1 MVCSKCYKEIE
12 ETSEFCQYCGN
23 KVEKEVNKRKPR
35 FEEEEEGW
43 VSSFESFTHIPA
55 IITVI
60 NALIVFICSMV
71 CCSSGVDD
79 DRMMAT
85 GLVVMIVGAIVC
97 LCLYYLIKIAI
108 APIVVQTKCLLRLVK
123 KSEEENKT
131 ETTKNN

>member
-1 MVCSKCYKEIE
+1 MTCSKCYKEIE

-71 CCSSGVDD
+71 CCSAGVDD
-79 DRMMAT
+79 DRMTAT
-85 GLVVMIVGAIVC
+85 A
-97 LCLYYLIKIAI
+97 
-108 APIVVQTKCLLRLVK
+108 VQQ
-123 KSEEENKT
+123 
-131 ETTKNN
+131 